1 MALPPPKAPP
11 NPMGTLNHPP
21 HPSEPPQVLRS
32 PVPYPPLGHPN
43 PPTPSLP
50 PKSKP
55 PRPHISSHRSGSPT
69 PHQEPRYGAGAPPA
83 AWGCVCQ
90 HISGCLAAPQRPA
103 KLCAHRH
110 VTAAC
115 GRPTLTKMA
124 CLPPPDPPTPLK
136 GLRGSP
142 QPSLS
147 SGATG
152 SCGHPKG
159 LHPEALLLLGSPPSF
174 FLLHG
179 GGSASRNYWGGG
191 G

>member
-1 MALPPPKAPP
+1 
-11 NPMGTLNHPP
+11 MGTLNHPP

-55 PRPHISSHRSGSPT
+55 PHPHISSHHSGSPT

-124 CLPPPDPPTPLK
+124 CLPPPDPPTP
-136 GLRGSP
+136 
-142 QPSLS
+142 
-147 SGATG
+147 
-152 SCGHPKG
+152 PKG
-159 LHPEALLLLGSPPSF
+159 TQGVPAAITELRCNGELWAPQRAAPRSITAVGKPPKF
-174 FLLHG
+174 FPFAW

-191 G
+191 GNM